1 MQSVFRT
8 ARIRLVRR
16 AFAPF
21 LLVALALATA
31 FPGAAR
37 AGEVFD
43 RVKSNGILRC
53 GVTSSG
59 PGLSEIG
66 PDGIWRGLFVDYC
79 RAIAAAVLNDPD
91 AIEFVEVN
99 DIIRF
104 EALREDG
111 MDVLLANT
119 TWTVGRDTALGIS
132 FTGVIYYDGQSFL
145 AHRSL
150 GAESLT
156 EVDRANVCVSGGT
169 TTVKNVQELID
180 SRFPNLTISEYRS
193 IDGTYEAFFAR
204 ECEIMTYDRIALVAQ
219 LRSRASEPDNF
230 VLFPEIVSK
239 EPLGPAVRRG
249 DQDWFDVVRWTVLI
263 TIAAEELG
271 ITSANVDAMKGSDN
285 PEVRRL
291 LGVDALIGEGMGMP
305 HEWATNVIRHVGN
318 YGEIFDRNVGAG
330 SPLGMDRGLNAL
342 WTDGGLH
349 YAPPIR

>member
-1 MQSVFRT
+1 MMSEFRPV
-8 ARIRLVRR
+8 RIRLIRH
-16 AFAPF
+16 ALAPVF
-21 LLVALALATA
+21 LVALAFATA
-31 FPGAAR
+31 SLTTAR

-43 RVKSNGILRC
+43 RVKSDGFLRC

-66 PDGIWRGLFVDYC
+66 PDGIWHGLFVDYC
-79 RAIAAAVLNDPD
+79 RAIAAAVFDDPD

-111 MDVLLANT
+111 MDVLMGNT
-119 TWTVGRDTALGIS
+119 TWTIGRDTALGIT

-145 AHRSL
+145 AHKSL
-150 GAESLT
+150 GAETLADVSA
-156 EVDRANVCVSGGT
+156 ANVCVSGGT
-169 TTVKNVQELID
+169 TTVKNVQEMMET
-180 SRFPNLTISEYRS
+180 RFPGLTLSEYRS

-249 DQDWFDVVRWTVLI
+249 DQDWFDVVRWAVLA

-271 ITSANVDAMKGSDN
+271 ITSANVEEMRNSDS
-285 PEVRRL
+285 PEIRRL
-291 LGVDALIGEGMGMP
+291 LGVDALVGEGMGLSAD
-305 HEWATNVIRHVGN
+305 WAVNIIRHVGN
-318 YGEIFDRNVGAG
+318 YGEIFDRNVGSG
-330 SPLGMDRGLNAL
+330 SPLGMDRGLNGL
-342 WTDGGLH
+342 WINGGLH